1 MSNQVR
7 QSPCPLC
14 GLPARP
20 GSAIVMEYGAGG
32 RAHKECLALAQNSVR
47 TSDPFRNARQ
57 SVEAN

>member
-20 GSAIVMEYGAGG
+20 GSAIVVEYGAGG
-32 RAHKECLALAQNSVR
+32 RAHKECLAHAQDSAR
-47 TSDPFRNARQ
+47 TSDPRQVVRQ